1 MRSPPTCSLSST
13 APRQEVRDAE
23 DTLMGEAMMVPQDK
37 ATGLAN
43 REEWADAYLAD
54 LCRLPRIGR
63 TWRTHLGL
71 AFLTAERWYREG

>member
-1 MRSPPTCSLSST
+1 
-13 APRQEVRDAE
+13 
-23 DTLMGEAMMVPQDK
+23 MMVPQDK